1 MKISFVRLL
10 GVFAI
15 AHALSHAILPVRGSF
30 DAGLLLRDYTPIILY
45 VVSTMAFLIAGVG
58 LLGLRA
64 LNAFISPL
72 LVLGAALSSV
82 AIVRFGDWDFA
93 LGIALNAAFFALGLW
108 RGYAGWPVSDA
119 EQDDFAH
126 VWPPASSH

>member
-15 AHALSHAILPVRGSF
+15 AHALSHAMLPIRGSF
-30 DAGLLLRDYTPIILY
+30 DAGLPIRDYTPILLY
-45 VVSTMAFLIAGVG
+45 IASTMTFLIAGVG

-64 LNAFISPL
+64 LNVFISPL

-108 RGYAGWPVSDA
+108 RGFAGWPTRDG
-119 EQDDFAH
+119 EQDELTH
-126 VWPPASSH
+126 VWPPASAH